1 MVKKTFNQIQAERK
15 ALETTVEPV
24 LLEPVLLEPSVGTI
38 ITDNIVEMVKI
49 KIKQDKLDDQK
60 TKKRDYQR
68 EYMRKY
74 KKDVVLTEDE
84 KLKKKVRR
92 TLGKIDKDKLKTII
106 ADLLGEK

>member
-1 MVKKTFNQIQAERK
+1 M
-15 ALETTVEPV
+15 
-24 LLEPVLLEPSVGTI
+24 I
-38 ITDNIVEMVKI
+38 ITDNMVEMVKAQ
-49 KIKQDKLDDQK
+49 IKQEKLEDQK

-92 TLGKIDKDKLKTII
+92 TLGKINKDKLKTII
-106 ADLLGEK
+106 AELLGENKN